1 MQTIVSEKSEMITE
15 TGTRITI
22 CRIFGKENL
31 FELFSEYVADKIT
44 EKNKE
49 SVTNSQKNT

>member
-31 FELFSEYVADKIT
+31 FELFSGYVADKIT